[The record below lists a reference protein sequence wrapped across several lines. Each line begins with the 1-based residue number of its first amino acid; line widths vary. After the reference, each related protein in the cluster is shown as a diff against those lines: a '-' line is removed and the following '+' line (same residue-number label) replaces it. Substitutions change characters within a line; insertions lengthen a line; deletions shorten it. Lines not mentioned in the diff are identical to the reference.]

1 MNNILSIMGKILLGI
16 LAGLF
21 ILFLKYWYEM
31 YEDSSK
37 KGSERITKSFGNA
50 LLYLTMV
57 IFSPIVAITGR

>member
-1 MNNILSIMGKILLGI
+1 MNKILSIIGKILLGI
-16 LAGLF
+16 FACLF

-50 LLYLTMV
+50 LVYLIM
-57 IFSPIVAITGR
+57 IILSPIEAIQER